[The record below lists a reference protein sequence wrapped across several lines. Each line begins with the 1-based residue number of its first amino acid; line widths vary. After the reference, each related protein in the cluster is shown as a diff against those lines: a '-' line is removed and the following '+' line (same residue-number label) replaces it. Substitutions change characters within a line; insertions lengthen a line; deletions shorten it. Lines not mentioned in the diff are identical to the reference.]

1 MLWKRNKKIK
11 NLSLTGRNKRESI
24 SIVVSKRKKLI
35 SIVKQDVNRIS
46 HDTYRL
52 ESIKGDCERLETNNK
67 KQEGNYLVDDIKEI
81 IIETDEKDPKVIAR
95 INEILSPSE
104 GYRVRVKF
112 NYN

>member
-1 MLWKRNKKIK
+1 MFWKRKKKIK

-35 SIVKQDVNRIS
+35 SIVRQDVNRIS
-46 HDTYRL
+46 HDTYRIEDVKKDYACM
-52 ESIKGDCERLETNNK
+52 ESKCK
-67 KQEGNYLVDDIKEI
+67 KQDEDYLAEDIKEI

-95 INEILSPSE
+95 INEILCPSE

-112 NYN
+112 SEN